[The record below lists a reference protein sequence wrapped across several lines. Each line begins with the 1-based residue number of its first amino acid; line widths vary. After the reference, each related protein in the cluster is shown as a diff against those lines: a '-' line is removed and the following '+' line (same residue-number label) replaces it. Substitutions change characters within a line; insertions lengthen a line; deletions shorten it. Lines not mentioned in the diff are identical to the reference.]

1 MAAGMHQAPAAAH
14 MTETSTRSPGQR
26 LLRPCTHKTS
36 TPKAA
41 AVPGFGGRWLGARAR
56 RARLRPKGAPRCIEN
71 KQRAPANANGLSP
84 LLRQS
89 NQPSKPPF
97 PKNARDPNQDWGA
110 FARFSSAKPAAM
122 MTLGSTDE
130 SLGEGT
136 TQAGRFSWFSYSA
149 RAKCRPAHNNDRFP
163 PTTLPIDRGAP
174 ESIPVACTW

>member
-1 MAAGMHQAPAAAH
+1 MHTQNFNAKGRCCSWLWGPLVGRAGASGAIE
-14 MTETSTRSPGQR
+14 TEGCPSIHREQT
-26 LLRPCTHKTS
+26 K
-36 TPKAA
+36 
-41 AVPGFGGRWLGARAR
+41 GAR
-56 RARLRPKGAPRCIEN
+56 K
-71 KQRAPANANGLSP
+71 NANGLSP

-136 TQAGRFSWFSYSA
+136 TQAGGFSWFSYSA
-149 RAKCRPAHNNDRFP
+149 RAKCMPAHNNDRFP

-174 ESIPVACTW
+174 ESIPVACTC